1 MNKMSKKL
9 VYYQAHTHTHTPSL
23 LLLLL
28 RCVAALVDPVS
39 SVNELNAAVEAECF
53 VGERAQGSSPKERE
67 REGESAGCTGESV
80 CVAFICCLFFLRGE
94 HVRACLCVCA
104 R

>member
-9 VYYQAHTHTHTPSL
+9 VYYQAHTHTYTHTPSL
-23 LLLLL
+23 LLLLPLL

-80 CVAFICCLFFLRGE
+80 CVAFICCFFF
-94 HVRACLCVCA
+94 
-104 R
+104 